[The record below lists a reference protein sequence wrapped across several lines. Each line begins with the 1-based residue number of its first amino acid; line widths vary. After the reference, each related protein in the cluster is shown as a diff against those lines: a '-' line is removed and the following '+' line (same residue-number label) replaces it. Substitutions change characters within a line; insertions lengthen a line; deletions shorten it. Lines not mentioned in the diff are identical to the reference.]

1 MLALAAW
8 TPFLAD
14 FILNGDRSGHI
25 QSLILGAVLML
36 AAVQMFALGIIG
48 DALAG
53 QRVVAQRIYER
64 VRRLELEA
72 GRGALALRAEP
83 DRGDDRDHHPLVSGA
98 SGTPGV
104 GEIAHVNPEEAGGN
118 VYDKYSS
125 SNPIERYLVN
135 GFLRQFGTMVELSG
149 ASRRPRGR
157 LRRGRAVEAD
167 GARGPPRRGS
177 DAFQDVIAEARA
189 RAAAE
194 GLEIE
199 FEAKPVQA
207 LDPARDSAEL
217 VVCCEVLEHLEDPE
231 AALATLASLARPWL
245 IASVPREPLW
255 RALNMARGKYLG
267 QRGNTPGHLN
277 HWSKAAFTRF
287 LETRFEVEMLRSPT
301 PWTMALCRA
310 KGSGVKRDPLG
321 LGGDPG
327 AAGRGRDRLPGRS
340 PGR

>member
-1 MLALAAW
+1 M
-8 TPFLAD
+8 
-14 FILNGDRSGHI
+14 
-25 QSLILGAVLML
+25 
-36 AAVQMFALGIIG
+36 
-48 DALAG
+48 
-53 QRVVAQRIYER
+53 
-64 VRRLELEA
+64 
-72 GRGALALRAEP
+72 
-83 DRGDDRDHHPLVSGA
+83 SGA

-125 SNPIERYLVN
+125 SNPVERYLVN
-135 GFLRQFGTMVELSG
+135 GFLRQFGSMVELSG
-149 ASRRPRGR
+149 ASDAHEVGCGEGELSR
-157 LRRGRAVEAD
+157 LM
-167 GARGPPRRGS
+167 AREGLRVRGS

-189 RAAAE
+189 RAGAE
-194 GLEIE
+194 GLAIE

-255 RALNMARGKYLG
+255 RALNTARGKYLG

-310 KGSGVKRDPLG
+310 KGQE
-321 LGGDPG
+321 
-327 AAGRGRDRLPGRS
+327 
-340 PGR
+340 